1 MQVFLGNLLGCNKGS
16 IRNNSMKQADVK
28 PMDLISFGK
37 YLCSFVTS
45 GKACCT
51 FNILCRF
58 TNDAGLQSNS
68 GILLGLY
75 EKLIFLHLDLHQV
88 SSFRNVVVSS
98 ITGCLRILG
107 PASGVVLS
115 SFSLKVLSEI

>member
-1 MQVFLGNLLGCNKGS
+1 MWSFRKISSQVKHNLSKLKKGL
-16 IRNNSMKQADVK
+16 
-28 PMDLISFGK
+28 DLISLGK

-68 GILLGLY
+68 GILLGLI
-75 EKLIFLHLDLHQV
+75 EKLIFLHLQLQQSV
-88 SSFRNVVVSS
+88 SSFRNLVVSS
-98 ITGCLRILG
+98 ISGCLRILRPADEGG
-107 PASGVVLS
+107 PVLS